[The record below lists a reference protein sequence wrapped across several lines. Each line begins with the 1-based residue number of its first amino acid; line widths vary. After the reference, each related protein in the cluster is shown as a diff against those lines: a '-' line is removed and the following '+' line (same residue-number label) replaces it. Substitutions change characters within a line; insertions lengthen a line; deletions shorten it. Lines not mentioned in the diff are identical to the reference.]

1 MAVNRA
7 FFRGL
12 PGLGCATDGDPAQ
25 QRVRTFSP
33 SVGYEKS
40 VLVEAKPQPWLG
52 GDHADARQTA
62 GKIRDPSSIASIMQ
76 VYAIPIACQRE
87 GRGQRMLNCTGVEV
101 RTPRHN
107 SREHPR
113 EAATP
118 MTRSRAF
125 AQDNVP
131 RRQNASVT
139 RCCRPQPNGRTR
151 QISPFSEAAHAISP
165 SQQFGTVLRRVMRFQ
180 RVSISVAR
188 RQQSS

>member
-1 MAVNRA
+1 MAITRTHG
-7 FFRGL
+7 RL
-12 PGLGCATDGDPAQ
+12 P
-25 QRVRTFSP
+25 
-33 SVGYEKS
+33 VGYWTLRPSRRS
-40 VLVEAKPQPWLG
+40 V
-52 GDHADARQTA
+52 
-62 GKIRDPSSIASIMQ
+62 Q
-76 VYAIPIACQRE
+76 VYAIPSGCQRE

-101 RTPRHN
+101 KAPRHN

-151 QISPFSEAAHAISP
+151 QISPFSAAAHVGALRCTWGRETTCCARCFAVTNSL
-165 SQQFGTVLRRVMRFQ
+165 VLFCGASCDFNAFQ
-180 RVSISVAR
+180 SLSRGDNSRHNPKKVI
-188 RQQSS
+188 